1 MILSREFAFCLF
13 INYACI
19 CTWVH
24 VHKTTFERNSSL
36 GYHHVVWKG
45 KEKIQ
50 TKKVDWKNGSVKYCW
65 VIKVHYCL
73 GENGE

>member
-1 MILSREFAFCLF
+1 MILSREFAFCLL

-19 CTWVH
+19 CTWVQ